1 MNPRAEMVG
10 AAATGALLAG
20 AVGSLVGLTVPAA
33 IVGACNGAVA
43 GRRQVY
49 DWSSPTGI
57 GAFALDSTWALST
70 TAAGLAAQAIGE
82 LRGESGYVS
91 ALRRRQNRQVFERG
105 FQTRRGF
112 AITVGNVISGAGDTR
127 QARRTRLVTDHEDV
141 HVWQARWFGP
151 AYPVLYVGWMV
162 GGGIAGVIAWVA
174 GGRRRHRC
182 AELVEACGYYLN
194 PFEWWAYSRDGH
206 WPPNGLA
213 SGLGWK
219 QPAVASFSSRRA

>member
-1 MNPRAEMVG
+1 
-10 AAATGALLAG
+10 
-20 AVGSLVGLTVPAA
+20 
-33 IVGACNGAVA
+33 
-43 GRRQVY
+43 VY
-49 DWSSPTGI
+49 
-57 GAFALDSTWALST
+57 
-70 TAAGLAAQAIGE
+70 
-82 LRGESGYVS
+82 
-91 ALRRRQNRQVFERG
+91 ERG

-127 QARRTRLVTDHEDV
+127 RARRTRLVTDHEDV

-151 AYPVLYVGWMV
+151 AYPALYVGWMV
-162 GGGIAGVIAWVA
+162 GGGVVGAIAWVV

-182 AELVEACGYYLN
+182 AELVEACAYYLN

-206 WPPNGLA
+206 WPPSGLA